1 MSNTNLP
8 KSTMLEKIMY
18 GFGDIGANLCWTFM
32 AMYVTLYYTDN
43 VGISAAVAGTMMLV
57 ARFLDGITDIIGA
70 YLIEKI
76 HFRAGKIRPWLMIS
90 APLLAIGLYLSFHV
104 PAALSVQSKTIY
116 IFATYTFT
124 AAIAF
129 TIYNLAFS
137 SILNL
142 MSLDPDD
149 RSNAAVVGRIVT
161 TIGISIVSYVS
172 PLLLA
177 FWGGEK
183 STGAWS
189 KISTLY
195 AVLCFLIVFAM
206 GYLIKEKERPADV
219 KEQGDTKDSAKK
231 EKMSVLIKAVL
242 STKYTWILFAIF
254 TSFYLYFGV
263 AGVRVYFYRDVIGNF
278 AVYGTV
284 SLMYSL
290 CRLPGFAVMPYIF
303 KKVGQ
308 KNAVMGG
315 LVIAI
320 ASNVVMFLFP
330 RSLAVAMTTN
340 VTMSLGMVPLLA
352 SVFVYVANLI
362 DYIYTTKHLRAEGF
376 VAMTSSIGTKVGTG
390 IGSAAVGWGLAMIGY
405 NGAAETQSAATQS
418 GIVFL
423 TAGIP
428 AILAVVLLILVFF
441 WKLDSKKSGE

>member
-1 MSNTNLP
+1 
-8 KSTMLEKIMY
+8 
-18 GFGDIGANLCWTFM
+18 
-32 AMYVTLYYTDN
+32 
-43 VGISAAVAGTMMLV
+43 
-57 ARFLDGITDIIGA
+57 
-70 YLIEKI
+70 
-76 HFRAGKIRPWLMIS
+76 
-90 APLLAIGLYLSFHV
+90 
-104 PAALSVQSKTIY
+104 
-116 IFATYTFT
+116 
-124 AAIAF
+124 
-129 TIYNLAFS
+129 
-137 SILNL
+137 
-142 MSLDPDD
+142 MSLDTDD

-161 TIGISIVSYVS
+161 TVGISIISYVS

-189 KISTLY
+189 NISTLY
-195 AVLCFLIVFAM
+195 AVLCFIIVFAM
-206 GYLIKEKERPADV
+206 GYLIKEKERPADMA
-219 KEQGDTKDSAKK
+219 EQGDAKAPAKK

-242 STKYTWILFAIF
+242 GTKYTWLLFAIF

-263 AGVRVYFYRDVIGNF
+263 VGIRVYFYRDVIGNF

-290 CRLPGFAVMPYIF
+290 CRLPGFAVMPFIF
-303 KKVGQ
+303 KKLGR

-320 ASNVVMFLFP
+320 ASNVMMLIFP

-362 DYIYTTKHLRAEGF
+362 DYIDEKKHLRAEGF
-376 VAMTSSIGTKVGTG
+376 VAMTSSIGTKIGTG
-390 IGSAAVGWGLAMIGY
+390 IGSAAVGWGLALIGY
-405 NGAAETQSAATQS
+405 NNAAETQTAATQS

-428 AILAVVLLILVFF
+428 VILAAMLLILVFF
-441 WKLDSKKSGE
+441 WNLDNKKSGE

>member
-1 MSNTNLP
+1 
-8 KSTMLEKIMY
+8 
-18 GFGDIGANLCWTFM
+18 
-32 AMYVTLYYTDN
+32 
-43 VGISAAVAGTMMLV
+43 
-57 ARFLDGITDIIGA
+57 
-70 YLIEKI
+70 
-76 HFRAGKIRPWLMIS
+76 
-90 APLLAIGLYLSFHV
+90 
-104 PAALSVQSKTIY
+104 
-116 IFATYTFT
+116 
-124 AAIAF
+124 
-129 TIYNLAFS
+129 
-137 SILNL
+137 

-161 TIGISIVSYVS
+161 TVGLSIVSYIS
-172 PLLLA
+172 PILLA

-183 STGAWS
+183 STGAWN

-206 GYLIKEKERPADV
+206 GYLIKEKERPADAA
-219 KEQGDTKDSAKK
+219 EQGDAKAPEKK
-231 EKMSVLIKAVL
+231 EKMSVLVKAVL

-263 AGVRVYFYRDVIGNF
+263 AGIRVYFYRDVIGNF

-290 CRLPGFAVMPYIF
+290 CRLPGF
-303 KKVGQ
+303 
-308 KNAVMGG
+308 
-315 LVIAI
+315 
-320 ASNVVMFLFP
+320 
-330 RSLAVAMTTN
+330 
-340 VTMSLGMVPLLA
+340 
-352 SVFVYVANLI
+352 ANLI

-390 IGSAAVGWGLAMIGY
+390 IGYAAVGWGLSMIGY

-441 WKLDSKKSGE
+441 WKLDSKKSEE

>member
-8 KSTMLEKIMY
+8 KSTMLEKVMY

-43 VGISAAVAGTMMLV
+43 VGISAAAAGTMMLI

-70 YLIEKI
+70 YLIERS
-76 HFRAGKIRPWLMIS
+76 HFRSGKIRPWIMIS

-104 PAALSVQSKTIY
+104 PASLSVPSKTIY
-116 IFATYTFT
+116 VFVTYAFT
-124 AAIAF
+124 ATIAF
-129 TIYNLAFS
+129 TIYNLGFS

-161 TIGISIVSYVS
+161 TVGISIISYVS

-189 KISTLY
+189 NISTLY
-195 AVLCFLIVFAM
+195 AVLCFIIVFAM
-206 GYLIKEKERPADV
+206 GYLIKEKERPADMA
-219 KEQGDTKDSAKK
+219 EQSDAKAPAKK

-242 STKYTWILFAIF
+242 GTKYTWLLFAIF

-263 AGVRVYFYRDVIGNF
+263 VGIRVYFYRDVIGNF

-290 CRLPGFAVMPYIF
+290 CRLPGFAVMPFIF
-303 KKVGQ
+303 KKVGR

-320 ASNVVMFLFP
+320 ASNVMMLIFP

-362 DYIYTTKHLRAEGF
+362 DYIDEKKHLRAEGF
-376 VAMTSSIGTKVGTG
+376 VAMTSSIGTKIGTG
-390 IGSAAVGWGLAMIGY
+390 IGSAAVGWGLALIGY
-405 NGAAETQSAATQS
+405 NNAAETQSAATQS

-428 AILAVVLLILVFF
+428 VILAAMLLILVFF
-441 WKLDSKKSGE
+441 WNLDNKKSGE